1 MNDLDDTRL
10 IGMLR
15 RVVRDCGKLYK
26 QCGTWMVRRFPTLLE
41 GDGENFVELMDD
53 LHRGLLIKVYVT
65 VVRPRKQAQAAPPC
79 HLFAASFYSASLY
92 HFSLQ

>member
-15 RVVRDCGKLYK
+15 RVVRDCGKLYR

-41 GDGENFVELMDD
+41 GDAANFVELMDD

-65 VVRPRKQAQAAPPC
+65 VVRADNRWSAPEKKVAA
-79 HLFAASFYSASLY
+79 AIVALY
-92 HFSLQ
+92 NF